1 MAKLLWSVILTVQ
14 SITLINAQIKPS
26 QIDSLIKAYV
36 TINKFNGSALII
48 KGGKIFFEGECG
60 YQNVSSKQPITR
72 QSIFPIGSLSK
83 SFTALVI
90 LKLAEENILSVED
103 PISRYISG
111 YPDGDR
117 IKIKHLLTN
126 TGGIY
131 EKFRNP
137 EFYSKLASARIYSQ
151 DEKMAFFKNQPLDFA
166 PGTQFSYSNSGFD
179 LLGIIIEDVT
189 RSSYADAV
197 DQYIFKPLK
206 MTDSGFD
213 FPNLQNKNKVNTY
226 SFISP
231 SKYTPAGPWNA
242 SLTFSSGGLY
252 STIGDLHKFYN
263 GLKHFK
269 MISEKVFQQ
278 AVTPYLGGYGYGWFI
293 DQIEGERVIDHGGN
307 IEGATSYFLMNP
319 ELDICIILLNN
330 ITSTSLEKIG
340 NTMYRAL
347 RDKPYSIP
355 QPKQT
360 IQLED
365 HVLQKYT
372 GIFKASEKY
381 QVTVLKK
388 SGQLFIRINDEGPI
402 PFSAEKENVFYTKDA
417 DIVLEFISTNNRVTQ
432 LKIIQ
437 GLSTKIADK
446 LLTMDQKE

>member
-14 SITLINAQIKPS
+14 SIILINAQIKPS
-26 QIDSLIKAYV
+26 KIDSLIKAYV
-36 TINKFNGSALII
+36 TINKFNGAALII
-48 KGGKIFFEGECG
+48 RGGKIFFEGQYG
-60 YQNVSSKQPITR
+60 YENVPSKHPITR

-90 LKLAEENILSVED
+90 LKLAEENKLSVED
-103 PISRYISG
+103 PIGRYIAG

-126 TGGIY
+126 SGGIY

-137 EFYSKLASARIYSQ
+137 EFYSQLSSALSYSQ
-151 DEKMAFFKNQPLDFA
+151 EGKMAFFKNQPLDFE

-179 LLGIIIEDVT
+179 LLGIIIENVT
-189 RSSYADAV
+189 RSSYADAMYK
-197 DQYIFKPLK
+197 YIFRPLK

-213 FPNLQNKNKVNTY
+213 FPDLHNKNKVNTY

-231 SKYTPAGPWNA
+231 SKYTQAGPWNA

-252 STIGDLHKFYN
+252 STIGDLYKFYN
-263 GLKHFK
+263 GLKNFK
-269 MISEKVFQQ
+269 IISKKVFQQ

-340 NTMYRAL
+340 NMIYRAL

-355 QPKQT
+355 QPKQE
-360 IQLED
+360 IQFED
-365 HVLQKYT
+365 HILQKYT

-381 QVTVLKK
+381 QVTVLQK
-388 SGQLFIRINDEGPI
+388 SGHLFIRINDGEPI
-402 PFSAEKENVFYTKDA
+402 PFSAEKENIFYTNNE
-417 DIVLEFISTNNRVTQ
+417 DIVLEFISTNNKVTQ
-432 LKIIQ
+432 LKVIQ

-446 LLTMDQKE
+446 LLTIDQEQ